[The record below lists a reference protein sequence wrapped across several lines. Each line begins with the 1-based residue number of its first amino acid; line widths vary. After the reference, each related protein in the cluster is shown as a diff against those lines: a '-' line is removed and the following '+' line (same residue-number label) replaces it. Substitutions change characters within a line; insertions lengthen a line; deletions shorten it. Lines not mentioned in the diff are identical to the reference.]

1 MTDLRLIMFDCDGTL
16 VDSQHVIFAAM
27 NHAFERHGMACPDL
41 DAVRRV
47 VGLGLVEAVAVLAP
61 ELDRDGHVTLAGSY
75 RDAFG
80 LMRKDPLHTEPL
92 FPGVRETLEALSD
105 AGYLL
110 GVATG
115 KSQRGL
121 NSTLNLHGLRD
132 LFVTLQTV
140 DDAPSKPHPGM
151 LENALRATGTR
162 REDTVMIG
170 DTVFDIRMA
179 RSAGVHALGV
189 AWGYHPPEELVDA
202 GARHVLD
209 DYAGLSP
216 WLGTLWEPRA

>member
-1 MTDLRLIMFDCDGTL
+1 MTDLRLVMFDCDGTL

-27 NHAFERHGMACPDL
+27 NHAFEQHGIACPEI

-47 VGLGLVEAVAVLAP
+47 VGLGLVEAVEVLVP
-61 ELDRDGHVTLAGSY
+61 QMDRHAHLTLAQAY
-75 RDAFG
+75 KDAFG
-80 LMRKDPLHTEPL
+80 QLRHDPAHAEPL
-92 FPGVRETLEALSD
+92 FPGVREALEALAN

-121 NSTLNLHGLRD
+121 ASTLNLHGMRD
-132 LFVTLQTV
+132 LFVTLQTT

-151 LENALRATGTR
+151 LENALRYTGVR

-170 DTVFDIRMA
+170 DTVFDIQMA
-179 RSAGVHALGV
+179 RNAGVHPLGV
-189 AWGYHPPEELVDA
+189 SWGYHLSDELTEA
-202 GARHVLD
+202 GALHVLG

-216 WLGTLWEPRA
+216 WLGTLWEPAA

>member
-1 MTDLRLIMFDCDGTL
+1 MSR
-16 VDSQHVIFAAM
+16 
-27 NHAFERHGMACPDL
+27 AFEQHGMACPDT

-47 VGLGLVEAVAVLAP
+47 IGLGLVEAVAVLVP
-61 ELDRDGHVTLAGSY
+61 RLDADAHVTLAQSY
-75 RDAFG
+75 KEAFG
-80 LMRKDPLHTEPL
+80 HLRQDPLHREPL
-92 FPGVRETLEALSD
+92 FPGVREALEALSG

-115 KSQRGL
+115 KSRRGL
-121 NSTLNLHGLRD
+121 DSTLNLHGMRD
-132 LFVTLQTV
+132 LFVTLQTA
-140 DDAPSKPHPGM
+140 DDAPGKPHPGM
-151 LENALRATGTR
+151 LENALRATGAR

-179 RSAGVHALGV
+179 RNAGVHPLGV
-189 AWGYHPPEELVDA
+189 SWGYHPAGELTDA

-216 WLGTLWEPRA
+216 WLASLWEPVA

>member
-27 NHAFERHGMACPDL
+27 NHAFDRHGMACPDL
-41 DAVRRV
+41 NAVRRV
-47 VGLGLVEAVAVLAP
+47 VGLGLVEAVAELVP
-61 ELDRDGHVTLAGSY
+61 QLDRKTHVDLAESY
-75 RDAFG
+75 KDAFG
-80 LMRKDPLHTEPL
+80 HLRHDPLHTEPL
-92 FPGVRETLEALSD
+92 FPGVREALETLSG

-115 KSQRGL
+115 KSRRGL
-121 NSTLNLHGLRD
+121 ASTLKLHGMRD
-132 LFVTLQTV
+132 LFVTLQTA

-151 LENALRATGTR
+151 LDNALSATGAR

-170 DTVFDIRMA
+170 DTVFDIHMA
-179 RSAGVHALGV
+179 RSAGVHPLGV
-189 AWGYHPPEELVDA
+189 SWGYHPAEELTDA
-202 GARHVLD
+202 GARHVLG

-216 WLGTLWEPRA
+216 WLGTLWEKAA

>member
-16 VDSQHVIFAAM
+16 VDSQHVIVDAM
-27 NHAFERHGMACPDL
+27 THAFEQHGMACPEM

-47 VGLGLVEAVAVLAP
+47 IGLGLAEAFEVLLP
-61 ELDRDGHVTLAGSY
+61 DLERDAHATLAQSY
-75 RDAFG
+75 KDAFG
-80 LMRKDPLHTEPL
+80 ELRKDPLHMEPL
-92 FPGVRETLEALSD
+92 FPGVREALEALAG

-115 KSQRGL
+115 KSRRGL
-121 NSTLNLHGLRD
+121 NSTLNLHGMRD
-132 LFVTLQTV
+132 LFVTLQTT

-151 LENALRATGTR
+151 LENALRATGAR

-179 RSAGVHALGV
+179 CNARVHPLGV
-189 AWGYHPPEELVDA
+189 SWGYHPAGELADA

-216 WLGTLWEPRA
+216 WLGRLWEPVA